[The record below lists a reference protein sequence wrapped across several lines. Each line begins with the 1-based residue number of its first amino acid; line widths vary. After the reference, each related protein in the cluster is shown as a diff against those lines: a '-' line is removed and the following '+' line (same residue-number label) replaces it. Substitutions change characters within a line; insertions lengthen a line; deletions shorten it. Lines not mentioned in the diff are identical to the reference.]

1 MGWGEEEKGEEK
13 EGVRWRG
20 EAAGERAGSAPAQR
34 RRGCVLGGCAAGA
47 GGPSSPGGA
56 PYGNDPALLAVPLA
70 LSLTERRERGRG
82 KRKKRQ
88 RGGGELGDDE
98 EESPGARELPGPGR
112 GGGAALPAHLGNGG
126 RRGGKRE
133 GTVAL
138 GW

>member
-13 EGVRWRG
+13 EKGV
-20 EAAGERAGSAPAQR
+20 R
-34 RRGCVLGGCAAGA
+34 RRGESGIRSRAAPACAGGLQGGG
-47 GGPSSPGGA
+47 GGPSSPRGA
-56 PYGNDPALLAVPLA
+56 PYGNDPAFLAVPLA
-70 LSLTERRERGRG
+70 RSLTESRKRGRG
-82 KRKKRQ
+82 KRKKKKRQ

-138 GW
+138 GC